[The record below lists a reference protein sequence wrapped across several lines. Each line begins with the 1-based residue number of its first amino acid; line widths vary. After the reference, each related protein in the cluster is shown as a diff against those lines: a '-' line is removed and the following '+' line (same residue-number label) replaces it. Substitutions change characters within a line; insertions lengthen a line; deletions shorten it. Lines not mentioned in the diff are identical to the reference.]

1 MEIEINDIEQRKI
14 ERKETWLDENSG
26 KATMLSS
33 NIIPLHPLFGYYIKV
48 DNIDIPEE
56 VFEEE
61 FNAIKTAYFSVINK
75 MENHYKNKMRDKKI
89 DLTSVNE
96 YFSNYDKK

>member
-14 ERKETWLDENSG
+14 KRKETWLDENTG
-26 KATMLSS
+26 KASFISS
-33 NIIPLHPLFGYYIKV
+33 GIIPFHPSFGYYIKV

-56 VFEEE
+56 IFEEE
-61 FNAIKTAYFSVINK
+61 FNTIKTAYYSVINK
-75 MENHYKNKMRDKKI
+75 MSKHYKNKMRDKKI
-89 DLTSVNE
+89 DLSSVNE

>member
-14 ERKETWLDENSG
+14 ERKEMWLDENSG
-26 KATMLSS
+26 KATFISS
-33 NIIPLHPLFGYYIKV
+33 GIIPLHPLFGYYINV

-61 FNAIKTAYFSVINK
+61 FNTIITAYFSVIDK
-75 MENHYKNKMRDKKI
+75 MKKHYKNKMCDKKI
-89 DLTSVNE
+89 IN
-96 YFSNYDKK
+96 